1 MSKRNKLYVSDQ
13 SVLWTGEVYAF
24 NPEEGEGRK
33 KLSQSSVLVQAEDL
47 RAVVYV
53 KKKWYH
59 LWGYLCIWAHPSNIR
74 AFAEE
79 ARQSSTDY
87 DLKMG
92 KVWSWQASKIR
103 SAIASAGF
111 SEDSGDQKFYKKWAK
126 ESLLGD

>member
-1 MSKRNKLYVSDQ
+1 M
-13 SVLWTGEVYAF
+13 
-24 NPEEGEGRK
+24 
-33 KLSQSSVLVQAEDL
+33 
-47 RAVVYV
+47 AVVYV
-53 KKKWYH
+53 KEKWYH

-92 KVWSWQASKIR
+92 KVWSWQASSIR

-111 SEDSGDQKFYKKWAK
+111 SEDSDDQKFYKKWAK
-126 ESLLGD
+126 ESLLGE